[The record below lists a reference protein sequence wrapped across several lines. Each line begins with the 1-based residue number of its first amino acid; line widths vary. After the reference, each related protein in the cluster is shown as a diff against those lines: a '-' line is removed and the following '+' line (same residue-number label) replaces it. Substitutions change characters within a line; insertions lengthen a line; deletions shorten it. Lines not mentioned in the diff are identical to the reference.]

1 MKHSGVA
8 TVAQLAEFDEII
20 DARSP
25 GEYADDHLP
34 GAISCPVL
42 DDDQRARVG
51 TLYQQDS
58 PFAAKKIGAVW
69 VARNVA
75 AHIERLFL
83 DQPRD
88 WRPLVYC
95 WRGGQRSGA
104 FSHILRQIGWD
115 AQRLEGGYKTWRR
128 HILEGLATR
137 PQHFCYRVISGATG
151 SGKSRLLEEL
161 KRQGAQVLHLEEL
174 AGHKGSVLGQLP
186 DSPQPSQRMFE
197 SRIHAALS
205 SFSADRPVFVEA
217 ESRRIGSVQLPD
229 GLLAMI
235 RAAPGVHIE
244 ATTAARIDFLLR
256 DYDYFLADPAWLM
269 ERLEQLRGLQ
279 SNETLAR
286 WSALVHAGEFP
297 ALVAE
302 LLASHYD
309 PLYQRSQSF
318 NYAGLAAASRIVT
331 DDLSPERMAE
341 LARAIISAS

>member
-1 MKHSGVA
+1 MKHSGAA

-25 GEYADDHLP
+25 GEYEDDHLP

-42 DDDQRARVG
+42 DDEQRAEVG
-51 TLYQQDS
+51 TLYKQAS

-69 VARNVA
+69 VARNIA

-83 DQPRD
+83 DKPRD

-104 FSHILRQIGWD
+104 FTHILRQIGWD
-115 AQRLEGGYKTWRR
+115 GQRLEGGYKAWRR
-128 HILEGLATR
+128 HVLEGLATR
-137 PQHFCYRVISGATG
+137 PQYFRYRVVGGATG
-151 SGKSRLLEEL
+151 SGKSRLLEAL
-161 KRQGAQVLHLEEL
+161 AGQGAQVLHLEEL

-186 DSPQPSQRMFE
+186 NMPQPSQRMFE

-205 SFSADRPVFVEA
+205 SFSPDRPVYVEA

-235 RAAPGVHIE
+235 RAAPVLHIE
-244 ATTAARIDFLLR
+244 ATIAARIDFLLR
-256 DYDYFLADPAWLM
+256 DYDYFLADPSWLI

-279 SNETLAR
+279 SNETVAR
-286 WSALVHAGEFP
+286 WRDLVQAGEFR
-297 ALVAE
+297 ALVTE
-302 LLASHYD
+302 LLEGHYD
-309 PLYQRSQSF
+309 PLYRRSQSN
-318 NYAGLAAASRIVT
+318 NYAGLSQARLIAT
-331 DDLSPERMAE
+331 DDLSPLRMAA
-341 LARAIISAS
+341 LAGEILEN